1 MEAPIASPK
10 ERVKLPHDAF
20 GEHIAERLRS
30 MNPQMVPIC
39 EKLIGDVLYLATT
52 DKLNSTSRV
61 VTDATNEVSNT
72 IMTAFLD
79 ATEYQTLE

>member
-1 MEAPIASPK
+1 MEAPIKGPK
-10 ERVKLPHDAF
+10 EMVKLPHDAF

-39 EKLIGDVLYLATT
+39 EKLIGDMLFLATIGN
-52 DKLNSTSRV
+52 LNATSRV

-79 ATEYQTLE
+79 ATNYQPLE